1 MVIKRHDANSSRL
14 TAVLSLLPD
23 VVETVDLTKWA

>member
-14 TAVLSLLPD
+14 TAVLSLLTD
-23 VVETVDLTKWA
+23 VVETVDLTRWA